1 MSQLDTRIGPKI
13 KAFRRQLGIQANK
26 LADQLNISPS
36 NQPASKPEEKPRRV
50 ETSTV
55 KRTITKPGRLGPPGG
70 KGPRGPS

>member
-36 NQPASKPEEKPRRV
+36 YLTLIE
-50 ETSTV
+50 
-55 KRTITKPGRLGPPGG
+55 GG
-70 KGPRGPS
+70 KRKIDDDFLIRICE